1 MNFILN
7 ILNMLSN
14 TLFGKF
20 GNTKTNS
27 NNNTYKIETSN
38 KNNAM
43 NDARASVIWV
53 CVVVVAIYW
62 IPQYLFADFMWI
74 KACLAHNAI
83 VPFPLNDK
91 KLFDLLYSILGLG
104 VVGAIHK
111 FISK

>member
-7 ILNMLSN
+7 ILNMLLN
-14 TLFGKF
+14 KIFGKF

-27 NNNTYKIETSN
+27 NNTYKIETSN

-43 NDARASVIWV
+43 NDARASVIWI

-74 KACLAHNAI
+74 KMCLHHNAI
-83 VPFPLNDK
+83 VPFPLKDK
-91 KLFDLLYSILGLG
+91 KLFDLLYSMLGLG
-104 VVGAIHK
+104 VVGAFHK
-111 FISK
+111 FLNK